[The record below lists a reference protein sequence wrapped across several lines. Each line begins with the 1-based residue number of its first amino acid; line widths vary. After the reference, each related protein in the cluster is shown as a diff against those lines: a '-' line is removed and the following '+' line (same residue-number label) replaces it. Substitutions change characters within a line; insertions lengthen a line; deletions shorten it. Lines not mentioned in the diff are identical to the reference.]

1 MISKKMK
8 SQIKKKKIRGKRR
21 RRRGAGIERRK
32 PREKILQEKK
42 GRGRRRERCEFKEP
56 RGCSKRKRFN
66 RGSKSSRF
74 KERR

>member
-8 SQIKKKKIRGKRR
+8 SQIKKKKIKGKRR

-42 GRGRRRERCEFKEP
+42 
-56 RGCSKRKRFN
+56 
-66 RGSKSSRF
+66 
-74 KERR
+74 